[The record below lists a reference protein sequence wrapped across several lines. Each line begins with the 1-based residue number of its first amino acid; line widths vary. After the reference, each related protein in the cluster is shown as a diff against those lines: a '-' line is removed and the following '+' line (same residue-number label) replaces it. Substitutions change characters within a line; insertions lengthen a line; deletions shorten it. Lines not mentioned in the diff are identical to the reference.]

1 MGSTLRRSAI
11 PVLAAMACSAHTC
24 ASREPRVGPRF
35 SAHSVTVLVTNAS
48 DVPLIIG
55 AYANFEPAIP
65 QNLGGALRL
74 GSVKAHSSACIK
86 IPDTDVVAAGGPVV
100 WTSARPLAL
109 TVLDTTGLHQLGQS
123 AGFIPERSAG
133 WSVTMP
139 SYGASLVARLRCT
152 P

>member
-1 MGSTLRRSAI
+1 MGSTLRRTAI
-11 PVLAAMACSAHTC
+11 PVLTAMACSAHTC
-24 ASREPRVGPRF
+24 ASREPRVGSHF

-48 DVPLIIG
+48 DLRLIIG
-55 AYANFEPAIP
+55 AYPDFEPAIP

-74 GSVKAHSSACIK
+74 GSVKAHSSACIR

-100 WTSARPLAL
+100 WTSARPLTL

-123 AGFIPERSAG
+123 TGFIPSRSAG

-139 SYGASLVARLRCT
+139 SDGVALVAAPRCA